1 MNQAWILLYFIITEL
16 KCHFHLN
23 TFIKVERLSFKEPLL
38 ASMATTA
45 FESTAACLCATGNI
59 PQMTSHAH
67 TLRFLAPPPV

>member
-1 MNQAWILLYFIITEL
+1 MNQAWILLHFIITEL

-59 PQMTSHAH
+59 P
-67 TLRFLAPPPV
+67 R